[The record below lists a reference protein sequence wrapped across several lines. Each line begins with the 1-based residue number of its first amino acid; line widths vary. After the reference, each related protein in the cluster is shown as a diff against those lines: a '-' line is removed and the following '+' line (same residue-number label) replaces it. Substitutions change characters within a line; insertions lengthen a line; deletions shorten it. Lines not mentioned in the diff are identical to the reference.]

1 MPVPALAVA
10 TLESALNRVIEL
22 DPTMTPRLSELQGRS
37 VGLVVA
43 GTDLALT
50 LYPGPWGFYLRAG
63 LDPAA
68 DAVIR
73 GTPLALIRLGASDE
87 ATRELFAGEVRIDG
101 DVRLGT
107 RMRQLF
113 TQLEIDWEEQL
124 AGLLGDVVAHQLGRR
139 LRELSA
145 WRRRSGE
152 ALAADVGEYL
162 NEESRTLPSRPET
175 ESFMAEV
182 DVLRDD
188 VERLAARLRRL
199 REKRS
204 PDGDA

>member
-22 DPTMTPRLSELQGRS
+22 DPAMAPRLAELQGRS
-37 VGLVVA
+37 VGVVVV
-43 GTDLALT
+43 GTGITLT

-63 LDPAA
+63 LDPET
-68 DAVIR
+68 DALIR
-73 GTPLALIRLGASDE
+73 GAPLALIRLGASDE
-87 ATRELFAGEVRIDG
+87 ATRELFAGDVQIEG

-124 AGLLGDVVAHQLGRR
+124 AVLLGDAVAHQLGRR
-139 LRELSA
+139 LREVQG
-145 WRRRSGE
+145 WRRRSHE
-152 ALAADVGEYL
+152 ALAADIGEYL
-162 NEESRTLPSRPET
+162 SEESRTLPSCPEA
-175 ESFMAEV
+175 EAFMAEV
-182 DVLRDD
+182 DTLRDD

-204 PDGDA
+204 PDGDT